1 MKYFNYLQYNS
12 LVILSYFFISLFV
25 LLLGYI
31 SKGKST
37 YFFSSGRGKI
47 FSLITYV
54 RMFTHVLGH
63 ADWNH
68 FRNNFIYILLVG
80 PMIEEK
86 YGSLILLKMILFTA
100 FITALINII
109 FSKKD
114 ILGASGIAFMLI
126 LLSSL
131 VNIQSGKIPLTLIL
145 IFLFYVVS
153 EVIDGIFKKDNISH
167 LSHLIG
173 AVCVFI
179 YGYYLF

>member
-1 MKYFNYLQYNS
+1 
-12 LVILSYFFISLFV
+12 
-25 LLLGYI
+25 
-31 SKGKST
+31 
-37 YFFSSGRGKI
+37 
-47 FSLITYV
+47 
-54 RMFTHVLGH
+54 MFTHVLGH

-145 IFLFYVVS
+145 IFFFYVVS

-173 AVCVFI
+173 AVCGFI